1 MFCRSTQRVSRATS
15 AVIGVLKK
23 YPQAWLSRQTAK
35 ETAKKR
41 IGDTNLL
48 DYVLKNLAD
57 VGVGKQ
63 VVRGN
68 EYNQLKL
75 EDIRNTAVGSRQ
87 KSDAVGACSSEPDDV
102 ESGKQ
107 TTESDV
113 PVPDSTGVADT
124 KDSILRDLV
133 HLYLYVL
140 GNFDLHENAR
150 VAANGA
156 PSTQDNSKHSHQNL
170 SSAKSGKRPG
180 LDVLVHRILDGKLFV
195 KEYTSERLLL
205 KKSLDQQQSIGV
217 HDRRGDDL
225 SGGNT
230 VLCALQFEKGNPCWQ
245 TTPII

>member
-1 MFCRSTQRVSRATS
+1 M
-15 AVIGVLKK
+15 
-23 YPQAWLSRQTAK
+23 
-35 ETAKKR
+35 
-41 IGDTNLL
+41 
-48 DYVLKNLAD
+48 
-57 VGVGKQ
+57 
-63 VVRGN
+63 
-68 EYNQLKL
+68 
-75 EDIRNTAVGSRQ
+75 GSRQ

-156 PSTQDNSKHSHQNL
+156 PSTQENSKHSHQNQ

-245 TTPII
+245 THLSYESVSVLTCLCFCQGLNKKPAQSPSEVIHLPSDANMADLMREAFS